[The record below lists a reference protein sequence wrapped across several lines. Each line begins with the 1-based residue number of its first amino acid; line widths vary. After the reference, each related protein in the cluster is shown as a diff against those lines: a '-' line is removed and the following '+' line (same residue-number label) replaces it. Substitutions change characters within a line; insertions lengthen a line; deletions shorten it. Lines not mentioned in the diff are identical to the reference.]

1 MIIVIR
7 VGLHHIY
14 YAANGVVF
22 STLKKAMQLLE
33 K

>member
-7 VGLHHIY
+7 VGLHIY